1 MCITSNQLC
10 TGKSQARVA
19 RVWLEDMSSNNS
31 IPGTAE
37 EGEPKPAAAY
47 LELCY
52 TELRRLAQ
60 RKLAL
65 EPGNHTM
72 QATALADDAY
82 MKLAR
87 QEMRRFN
94 NRSHF
99 IAAVAEEMR
108 RIMVD
113 QARRR
118 KAQRRGG
125 NFIRVEMTEQ
135 YGAEPEKDD
144 QLLALDEALEK
155 LTRVD
160 PLKAEVVKLRY
171 FAGLNFAQ
179 TAGALCVSEPTAKRY
194 WSYARAWLS
203 REMLRQQQV

>member
-1 MCITSNQLC
+1 
-10 TGKSQARVA
+10 
-19 RVWLEDMSSNNS
+19 MSSNNS
-31 IPGTAE
+31 IPGTAK
-37 EGEPKPAAAY
+37 EGKPAEAF

-52 TELRRLAQ
+52 IELRRLAQ

-65 EPGNHTM
+65 EPGNHIM

-82 MKLAR
+82 MKLAQ

-99 IAAVAEEMR
+99 IAAAAEEMR

-118 KAQRRGG
+118 KSQRRGG

-135 YGAEPEKDD
+135 CVAAPEKDD

-171 FAGLNFAQ
+171 FAGLNFAE
-179 TAGALCVSEPTAKRY
+179 TAGALCISEPTAKRY

-203 REMLRQQQV
+203 REMMRQQQV